1 VTKILTIFSQKI
13 LTSGLKQI
21 DSEINYIF
29 KYANSDSTPEFY
41 KFILKGRLREL
52 ITAKSFLIF
61 LWGNSL
67 ELYTEA
73 IYTENK
79 INLENKNTVF
89 IKDKNTAEIWNL
101 ILDRL
106 KERYSS
112 TNLQVEFNNS
122 SIILSGIK
130 KEFISRLICKML
142 DELDNLVKNI
152 KENYK
157 ENDFKDDLNSLIK
170 ELKVNTISNITDSYF
185 RLKKGGESISI
196 NDFIYSEVSCE
207 EID

>member
-1 VTKILTIFSQKI
+1 M
-13 LTSGLKQI
+13 
-21 DSEINYIF
+21 
-29 KYANSDSTPEFY
+29 
-41 KFILKGRLREL
+41 
-52 ITAKSFLIF
+52 
-61 LWGNSL
+61 
-67 ELYTEA
+67 
-73 IYTENK
+73 
-79 INLENKNTVF
+79 
-89 IKDKNTAEIWNL
+89 

-157 ENDFKDDLNSLIK
+157 EKDFKDDFK
-170 ELKVNTISNITDSYF
+170 FSYK
-185 RLKKGGESISI
+185 RT
-196 NDFIYSEVSCE
+196 
-207 EID
+207 